1 MRKLLA
7 GAILATVAAAAE
19 PAPLALTHV
28 TVIDGSGARAQPDL
42 TVVIAGDRI
51 TSMGNKA
58 PVPPGARVVNAR
70 GKFLIPGLW
79 DMHAHLVGWGKQIGP
94 PLYVANG
101 VTGIR
106 DMGERDAETIFAW
119 RKEIMAGSLIG
130 PRIVAAG
137 LMVDGPTGYPM
148 RITVKNPPEARAAV
162 DSLKNRGADF
172 IKVHYHLSR
181 DSYFAVADESRR
193 LGLSFAGHVPADVP
207 AREASAAGQKSI
219 EHLNESQL
227 LIDCSSQEADL
238 RAGKG
243 GLQKY
248 LDTYDAQKC
257 QALFE
262 LFRRNGTWQTP
273 TLVMLRALAYLDEAD
288 PFGDPRSKYVNQD
301 VKAFWHGMIDTFL
314 KPRTQHDWA
323 ISKKVFLKDMEVVA
337 AMRRAGVELLAGTDV
352 GIPSIYP
359 GFSLHDELTLLVEA
373 GLSPMEA
380 LQTATRN
387 PAKFL
392 GQLDSLGTIQAGKI
406 ADLVLLDANPLDDIR
421 NTRKIAAVIA
431 NGKLIPQTEL
441 RAMLGSAEAAA
452 AAGAP
457 TLNSHR

>member
-1 MRKLLA
+1 MLKLLL
-7 GAILATVAAAAE
+7 GAILATVAVAAE
-19 PAPLALTHV
+19 PATLALTHV
-28 TVIDGSGARAQPDL
+28 AVIDGSGARAQPDL
-42 TVVIAGDRI
+42 TVVTGGDRI
-51 TSMGNKA
+51 TSMGKKVR
-58 PVPPGARVVNAR
+58 VPRGARVVNAR

-79 DMHAHLVGWGKQIGP
+79 DMHAHVVGWGKQIGP
-94 PLYVANG
+94 ALYVANG

-106 DMGERDAETIFAW
+106 DMGEGDAETIFAW

-137 LMVDGPTGYPM
+137 LMVDGPTPYPM
-148 RITVKNPPEARAAV
+148 RITVKNPAEARDAV
-162 DSLKNRGADF
+162 NSLKKRGADF

-181 DSYFAVADESRR
+181 DSYFAVADESRK
-193 LGLSFAGHVPADVP
+193 LGLSFAGHVPPDVP
-207 AREASAAGQKSI
+207 AREASDAGQKSI

-227 LIDCSSQEADL
+227 LIDCSSEEAGL

-243 GLQKY
+243 GLQQY

-273 TLVMLRALAYLDEAD
+273 TLVTLRALAYLDEID
-288 PFGDPRSKYVNQD
+288 PFSYPRGKYVNRD
-301 VKAFWHGMIDTFL
+301 VKVFWHEMIDTSL
-314 KPRTQHDWA
+314 KPRSQQDWA
-323 ISKKVFLKDMEVVA
+323 VSKKVFLKDLEVVA
-337 AMRRAGVELLAGTDV
+337 AMRRAGVELLAGTDA

-359 GFSLHDELTLLVEA
+359 GFSVHDELTLLVEA

-392 GQLDSLGTIQAGKI
+392 GQLDSLGTIQAGKV

-421 NTRKIAAVIA
+421 NTRKISAVIA
-431 NGKLIPQTEL
+431 NGKLIAQPEL
-441 RAMLGSAEAAA
+441 RAMLASAEAAA
-452 AAGAP
+452 AAGRPAEK
-457 TLNSHR
+457 